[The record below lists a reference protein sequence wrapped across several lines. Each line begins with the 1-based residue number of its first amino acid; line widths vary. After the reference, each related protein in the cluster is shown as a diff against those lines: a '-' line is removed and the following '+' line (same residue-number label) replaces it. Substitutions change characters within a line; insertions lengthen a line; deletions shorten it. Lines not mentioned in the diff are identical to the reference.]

1 MNADADTLKVS
12 ATGAMKHLWSG
23 HTKVALWSAPNSR
36 TRNKTASPFF
46 STRRKS
52 PDTAQ
57 NRIRKE
63 RFCSR
68 WGGHPRVLWKNEGP
82 VILLIGCVMRA
93 LCLSAGV

>member
-68 WGGHPRVLWKNEGP
+68 WGGVTLGSFGRTKG
-82 VILLIGCVMRA
+82 
-93 LCLSAGV
+93 LSFCSSVA

>member
-1 MNADADTLKVS
+1 MNADADTLKAS

-63 RFCSR
+63 RFVQPL
-68 WGGHPRVLWKNEGP
+68 GGCHEINKYAASTHVGAETVLG
-82 VILLIGCVMRA
+82 
-93 LCLSAGV
+93 